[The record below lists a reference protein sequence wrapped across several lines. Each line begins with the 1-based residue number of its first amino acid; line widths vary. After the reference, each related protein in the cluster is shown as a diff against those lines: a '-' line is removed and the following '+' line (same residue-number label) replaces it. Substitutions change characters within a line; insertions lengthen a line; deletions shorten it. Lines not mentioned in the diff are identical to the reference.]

1 MRYRWTATTLAAAAT
16 VLALAGCHTND
27 ASSATASTPSAVVT
41 TTAPA
46 PHIQPSETST
56 VDSGPADDEG
66 TPEAT
71 QSPARVEGRPATA
84 APAPTGER
92 GVNASVFFGTWT
104 RHASHLELTSDLTG
118 TLVMGSGAVDVETWT
133 VTWWSPKQ
141 NEISM
146 TLGSQISKTGD
157 GVDGLYSGKTVTGEL
172 STSAHGGSTLMTTG
186 LGSTGGPL
194 TWCNASSAGTP
205 ECGA

>member
-27 ASSATASTPSAVVT
+27 VSSAATSTPSVVVT
-41 TTAPA
+41 KSAPA

-56 VDSGPADDEG
+56 VDSGAADDAG
-66 TPEAT
+66 TPEAA
-71 QSPARVEGRPATA
+71 QSPARVEGRPVTA
-84 APAPTGER
+84 APAPTGQR

-118 TLVMGSGAVDVETWT
+118 TLVMGSGAVDVESWT